1 MQGKAERRLEA
12 RLDRQQ
18 YDQRQLISVKIAL
31 NHLSYYISSVS
42 FQRVDGQIEING
54 IPCQYVEQ
62 RILGDSL
69 ELLCIPNQTVL
80 KLRVGGGNF
89 IKIFNDVQQ
98 GDPYLLSQPVELAEW
113 APDMTQHCDHFV
125 LHFSS
130 TAPGVNDKPPAVA

>member
-1 MQGKAERRLEA
+1 MQDRAEQRLEA

-31 NHLSYYISSVS
+31 NHLSYYTSSLT

-54 IPCQYVEQ
+54 IPCQYVER

-69 ELLCIPNQTVL
+69 ELLCIPNPTVL

-98 GDPYLLSQPVELAEW
+98 GDPYLLCQPVALAVVSF
-113 APDMTQHCDHFV
+113 DMIQHHDHFTV
-125 LHFSS
+125 HLST
-130 TAPGVNDKPPAVA
+130 TAPGAQDRPPAAV